1 MLMPKR
7 TKYRK
12 TQRGKIKGTNR
23 SGLAQGKGPAARLQ
37 HRAGFK
43 SVKKVPATA
52 MATRGNR
59 VSFGDYGLQALE
71 WCWLNARTIEA
82 GRVAASRASGEGK
95 IWIRIFPHK
104 PVTAKPLEVRM
115 GNGKGDVDRWVAVVK
130 PGTVLY
136 ELGNIDETTAR
147 QALNRVAHKMPV
159 RCRMITRKPI

>member
-12 TQRGKIKGTNR
+12 TQRGKIKGSNK
-23 SGLAQGKGPAARLQ
+23 SGLPMGKGPAARNQ
-37 HRAGFK
+37 HRKCF
-43 SVKKVPATA
+43 SNIKKVHATA
-52 MATRGNR
+52 KATRGNR
-59 VSFGDYGLQALE
+59 VSFGEYGLQALE
-71 WCWLNARTIEA
+71 WCWLSSRTIEA
-82 GRVAASRASGEGK
+82 GRVAASRAAGEGK
-95 IWIRIFPHK
+95 LWIRVFPHK

-136 ELGNIDETTAR
+136 ELGGVEANIAKK
-147 QALNRVAHKMPV
+147 AFNRVAHKMPV